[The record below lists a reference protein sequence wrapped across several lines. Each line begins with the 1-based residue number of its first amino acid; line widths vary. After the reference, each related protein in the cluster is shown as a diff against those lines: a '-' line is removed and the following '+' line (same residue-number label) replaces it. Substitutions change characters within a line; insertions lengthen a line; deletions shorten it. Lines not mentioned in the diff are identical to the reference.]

1 MTVKP
6 MTTLDA
12 APPHEHP
19 PTTETGGVEGHPLPH
34 LHPGVVGVLEAL
46 ADPMRMAVVRR
57 LASGIECPCGWL
69 GLPISK
75 STLTHHLHVLQAA
88 GIVVKREEGTRR
100 MISLDRAG
108 MERRYPGLLDAVL
121 AAPDPGE
128 PPAPD

>member
-6 MTTLDA
+6 MAAHDA

-19 PTTETGGVEGHPLPH
+19 PFTETGGLEAHPLPH

-57 LASGIECPCGWL
+57 LASGIECPCGLL

-121 AAPDPGE
+121 AAPDPE
-128 PPAPD
+128 QPAEV